1 MSHGKPMSL
10 WQIKDIGLLMFE
22 SKCFVRMTPAERRCQ
37 RGDGDCRFEAGD
49 GR

>member
-22 SKCFVRMTPAERRCQ
+22 SECIVRMTPAERCYQ
-37 RGDGDCRFEAGD
+37 LGDGDRRFEARD